1 MTRNF
6 SRWLMALVA
15 AVLLS
20 GAVISTA
27 EARQRYEMLGGQL
40 EVTGFLSSETRM
52 RATGQKYITQ
62 MIQKL
67 QIEASM
73 EYEEVGIFDELSF
86 VTVIRPEFDLAY
98 YYGDNLTNGHVGRN
112 ASRSSY
118 LGTQFNEQSNP
129 VGFAGF
135 DLAFGNVDGA
145 GNPVPTLSTGGLAK
159 NFVEGFWTADE
170 LSQFESIAN
179 NSTFPLL
186 SPIGQQTQDCHNC
199 RDVDDSFTDVAL
211 GRTGS
216 GGDLYPFR
224 ELYVD
229 AVVDD
234 WWFRVGK
241 QQIVWG
247 KTDFFRMQDI
257 INPVDFGRHF
267 FFDSFEDIRIPQWI
281 ASAQYRPGSLG
292 PLHDTALQMIW
303 NFDKFHA
310 VGLGNPS
317 EAWAHPFGKE
327 KALFAAFN
335 TYFSPEP
342 CVNAASAG
350 ATLANSCS
358 PGDGRMPSGFGVPL
372 GTSAEKLPKHKFK
385 NTELGA
391 RFEFR
396 LADLRFALSHHYG
409 FTDTPVFRF
418 DTVNINV
425 DGGFGGIVALN
436 TNTVDPSNAKIGDDG
451 LVFGLTEG
459 VIMDIEV
466 MNPEMAI
473 QAAATA
479 GDAGAIAAIAQDNAR
494 LFYQQGTTLGGQTS
508 TIYDRVNTTGLSVDY
523 FEQFT
528 GLVFRVE
535 SSYSNNELVNNTKKA
550 NWVDKADVVRWSIGL
565 DRPTFIPFLNK
576 DRTFF
581 LSAQFFDTWYLDHEG
596 GQDGMFVGKHNYIIT
611 GFAQTHYLR
620 DQLIPQAFGVWEEQ
634 SDSWVAGF
642 QVEYLFNNYLS
653 MVLGGNFIWAG
664 SENKTFDT
672 GPFRS
677 FAGNF
682 AEEAVFGFAKQGI
695 GGLANNDELFF
706 RTKVQF

>member
-20 GAVISTA
+20 AVVISTA

-52 RATGQKYITQ
+52 KATGQKYITQ

-73 EYEEVGIFDELSF
+73 DYEEVGIFDELSF
-86 VTVIRPEFDLAY
+86 VTIMRPEFDLAY
-98 YYGDNLTNGHVGRN
+98 YYGDTLTNGHVGRN
-112 ASRSSY
+112 ATRSSY
-118 LGTQFNEQSNP
+118 LGTQFDENSYP
-129 VGFAGF
+129 VGYNGF
-135 DLAFGNVDGA
+135 GG
-145 GNPVPTLSTGGLAK
+145 GLSTGGLAK
-159 NFVEGFWTADE
+159 NFLNGQWTSE
-170 LSQFESIAN
+170 QLSQFETIAT

-186 SPIGQQTQDCHNC
+186 VPTGQQKQNCHNC
-199 RDVDDSFTDVAL
+199 RDVDNSFSDVAL

-216 GGDLYPFR
+216 GGNLYPFR

-229 AVVDD
+229 AVMDD

-281 ASAQYRPGSLG
+281 ASAQYRPGSIG

-303 NFDKFHA
+303 NFDKFQA

-327 KALFAAFN
+327 KATFAAFN

-342 CVNAASAG
+342 CVAPVRSAE
-350 ATLANSCS
+350 AVLAGIPNDPTVANYCA
-358 PGDGRMPSGFGVPL
+358 PGDGRMASGFGVPL
-372 GTSAEKLPKHKFK
+372 GLASEKLPKHKFK
-385 NTELGA
+385 NTEVGA

-418 DTVNINV
+418 DTVNVSNAV
-425 DGGFGGIVALN
+425 AGFGGGAAGAGAYGGKPVDDTLIV
-436 TNTVDPSNAKIGDDG
+436 
-451 LVFGLTEG
+451 GLTEG
-459 VIMDIEV
+459 IGIDVTVLSPDA
-466 MNPEMAI
+466 AI
-473 QAAATA
+473 QVAAAG
-479 GDAGAIAAIAQDNAR
+479 GDAGAQAAIAQDNAR
-494 LFYQQGTTLGGQTS
+494 LFYEQGTTMGGQVAA
-508 TIYDRVNTTGLSVDY
+508 IYDRVNTTGLSVDY
-523 FEQFT
+523 FEQYT

-611 GFAQTHYLR
+611 GFAQTHYMR
-620 DQLIPQAFGVWEEQ
+620 DQLIPQAFGVWEEE

-642 QVEYLFNNYLS
+642 QVQYLFNNYLS
-653 MVLGGNFIWAG
+653 MMVGGNFIWAG
-664 SENKTFDT
+664 SENKTFDV

-677 FAGNF
+677 FGGNF

-695 GGLANNDELFF
+695 GALANNDELFF